1 MRREEDLH
9 AITFN
14 EQSNE
19 GVVSRGRGS
28 PGHGTSRD
36 GNEEKATPA
45 KITKVGMLA
54 LSGQELVHWK
64 EMPDGV
70 KGTTAPILAAR

>member
-9 AITFN
+9 AITFD

-19 GVVSRGRGS
+19 GVVSRGRRS

-36 GNEEKATPA
+36 GNEEKETLP
-45 KITKVGMLA
+45 KIDEVGMLA
-54 LSGQELVHWK
+54 PSGQELVHCK

-70 KGTTAPILAAR
+70 KGTTAPILVVR